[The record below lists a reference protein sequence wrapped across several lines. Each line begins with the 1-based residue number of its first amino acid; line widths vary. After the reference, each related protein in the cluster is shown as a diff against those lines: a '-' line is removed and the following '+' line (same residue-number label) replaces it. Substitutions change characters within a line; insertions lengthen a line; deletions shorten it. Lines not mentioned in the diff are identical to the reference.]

1 MDKKDNL
8 IKDSFILFVASS
20 IVNISNFVFHMYA
33 TRNLKPEEYGAL
45 ATLLGI
51 IMVISMPCTSLQM
64 SIVKKVSILKARENQ
79 TGIGGLFRDASKWL
93 FVIGIFVF
101 FAFVLLS
108 GTIKDFFNLNN
119 KKLVYVMGCVL
130 VVYFIMPVIRGVLQ
144 GLQKF
149 VSYGLNMII
158 DAFFR
163 LTFLILFIY
172 LGFGVYGALATTFF
186 SGLIA
191 YAVGFFMIINI
202 IGLKGKNT
210 VEEVSFKEVLA
221 YAQPVLFS
229 FLGFSLLGYIDL
241 FIVKHF
247 FPEEQAGFY
256 AITSIIGKAFLFFPS
271 AIVMVLFPK
280 VSEHF
285 ELNINPRKMLYK
297 SMVLTLCISLLG
309 IVFCYFFP
317 EFVLWLLTG
326 GGKYYAIK
334 EIVRLFGIAILPLVL
349 LNVIINYNLAVHN
362 YAFIF
367 VIYIGIILY
376 TAILWFFHS
385 TFYVVLSV
393 LFIMNLLILIFSI
406 ITIELKHRKVKI
418 NEI

>member
-8 IKDSFILFVASS
+8 IKDSFVLFVASS

-51 IMVISMPCTSLQM
+51 IMVVSMPCMSLQM
-64 SIVKKVSILKARENQ
+64 SIVKKTSILKAKNLLP
-79 TGIGGLFRDASKWL
+79 GISMLFRDVSKWL
-93 FVIGIFVF
+93 LIIGIFIF
-101 FAFVLLS
+101 FIFFLFADI
-108 GTIKDFFNLNN
+108 IKNFFNLNDR
-119 KKLVYVMGCVL
+119 KLVYLLGCVL
-130 VVYFIMPVIRGVLQ
+130 IIYFVLPVVRGILQ

-149 VSYGLNMII
+149 FRYGFNMIA
-158 DAFFR
+158 DALFR
-163 LTFLILFIY
+163 LFFLIVFISI
-172 LGFGVYGALATTFF
+172 GFGVYGALATTFF
-186 SGLIA
+186 SGICA
-191 YAVGFFMIINI
+191 YIIGFFMIINI
-202 IGLKGKNT
+202 IRLKSNNP
-210 VEEVSFKEVLA
+210 ESASYFKDILT
-221 YAQPVLFS
+221 YALPVLFS

-247 FPEEQAGFY
+247 YPQEQAGFY

-271 AIVMVLFPK
+271 AVVLVLFPK
-280 VSEHF
+280 VSEHY
-285 ELNINPRKMLYK
+285 ELNINPKKMLYK
-297 SMVLTLCISLLG
+297 SLFLTVVISMIG
-309 IVFCYFFP
+309 IIFCFLFP

-326 GGKYYAIK
+326 GGKYYMIK
-334 EIVRLFGIAILPLVL
+334 DIVRLFGIAILPLVL

-367 VIYIGIILY
+367 VIYLGIILY
-376 TAILWFFHS
+376 TVILWFFHS

-406 ITIELKHRKVKI
+406 VTIELNHRKVKI